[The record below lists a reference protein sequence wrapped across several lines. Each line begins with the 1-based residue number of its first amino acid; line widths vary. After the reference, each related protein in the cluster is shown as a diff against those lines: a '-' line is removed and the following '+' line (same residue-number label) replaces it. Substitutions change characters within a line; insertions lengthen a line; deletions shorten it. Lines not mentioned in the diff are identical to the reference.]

1 MSIDIH
7 AKNMDLNPSAES
19 YIEKKLGR
27 IRRRLPNLEGG
38 KLEVSRTASQ
48 AAGERFRAQ
57 MTIEV
62 GGYTLRGQ
70 DSGANLFAAVD
81 AVADVVDGQARRF
94 KGKTRRNARGRRAA
108 NGFAN
113 LRGDADPLP
122 EDDAASAN
130 GADDGDADG
139 GEELGDVARVKRH
152 GMSPMSVED
161 AILQMEMLG
170 HGFFLF
176 FNMDANE
183 YNVAYR
189 RRDGDYGIIEP
200 ELV

>member
-1 MSIDIH
+1 M
-7 AKNMDLNPSAES
+7 
-19 YIEKKLGR
+19 
-27 IRRRLPNLEGG
+27 
-38 KLEVSRTASQ
+38 
-48 AAGERFRAQ
+48 
-57 MTIEV
+57 
-62 GGYTLRGQ
+62 
-70 DSGANLFAAVD
+70 
-81 AVADVVDGQARRF
+81 ADVVDGQARRF

-113 LRGDADPLP
+113 PP
-122 EDDAASAN
+122 DDYAAPDN
-130 GADDGDADG
+130 GADDGEDG
-139 GEELGDVARVKRH
+139 EALGDVARVKRH
-152 GMSPMSVED
+152 EMSPMSVED

>member
-7 AKNMDLNPSAES
+7 AKNLDLNPSAES

-113 LRGDADPLP
+113 PP
-122 EDDAASAN
+122 PDDYAAPDN
-130 GADDGDADG
+130 GADDGEA
-139 GEELGDVARVKRH
+139 LGDVARVKRH
-152 GMSPMSVED
+152 EMSPMSVED